1 MSGVATGALRAAKA
15 ALRGE
20 LRKRIASIPHE
31 ELSRQSKLVTEKV
44 LEHSRFKS
52 SRRVSL
58 YLSINEEIR
67 VQTWGILEQML
78 EQDKE
83 CFVPKFYPNSHQMT
97 MLKVYSL
104 EDYAKL
110 VADDWTVKPP
120 CDEDLQRE
128 DAATTEDYAKLVA
141 DDWTVKPP
149 CDEDLQ
155 REDAATTGG
164 LDLMI
169 VPGLGFTKRGHR
181 LGGGKGYYDAYIQ
194 NCSLDPHGRP
204 YTISL
209 AFKEQILHSIPCD
222 VHDFMV
228 DEVIYPNE

>member
-1 MSGVATGALRAAKA
+1 
-15 ALRGE
+15 
-20 LRKRIASIPHE
+20 
-31 ELSRQSKLVTEKV
+31 V
-44 LEHSRFKS
+44 LENDRFKS

-67 VQTWGILEQML
+67 VQTWGILELML

-120 CDEDLQRE
+120 AEEDLQRE
-128 DAATTEDYAKLVA
+128 DAT
-141 DDWTVKPP
+141 
-149 CDEDLQ
+149 
-155 REDAATTGG
+155 TTGG

-169 VPGLGFTKRGHR
+169 VPGLAFTKRGHR

-194 NCSLDPHGRP
+194 NCSHDPHGRP

-228 DEVIYPNE
+228 DEVVCPDD

>member
-120 CDEDLQRE
+120 CE
-128 DAATTEDYAKLVA
+128 
-141 DDWTVKPP
+141 
-149 CDEDLQ
+149 EDLQ

-228 DEVIYPNE
+228 DEVIYPDE

>member
-15 ALRGE
+15 ALRSE
-20 LRKRIASIPHE
+20 LRKRIASISHE

-44 LEHSRFKS
+44 LENPRFKS
-52 SRRVSL
+52 SHRVSL
-58 YLSINEEIR
+58 YLSIPEEIR

-83 CFVPKFYPNSHQMT
+83 CFVPKFYPNSHHMT
-97 MLKVYSL
+97 FLKVYSM

-120 CDEDLQRE
+120 SEEDLQRE
-128 DAATTEDYAKLVA
+128 DAS
-141 DDWTVKPP
+141 
-149 CDEDLQ
+149 
-155 REDAATTGG
+155 TTGG

-169 VPGLGFTKRGHR
+169 VPGLAFTKRGHR

-204 YTISL
+204 YTISP

-228 DEVIYPNE
+228 DEVIYPDD

>member
-120 CDEDLQRE
+120 SEEDLQRE
-128 DAATTEDYAKLVA
+128 DAAS
-141 DDWTVKPP
+141 
-149 CDEDLQ
+149 
-155 REDAATTGG
+155 TGG

-228 DEVIYPNE
+228 DEVIYPDE

>member
-128 DAATTEDYAKLVA
+128 DAAS
-141 DDWTVKPP
+141 
-149 CDEDLQ
+149 
-155 REDAATTGG
+155 TGG

-228 DEVIYPNE
+228 DEVIHPDE

>member
-128 DAATTEDYAKLVA
+128 DAATT
-141 DDWTVKPP
+141 
-149 CDEDLQ
+149 
-155 REDAATTGG
+155 GG